1 MSLARTLMGGV
12 TESAID
18 TSEYVFENVSDDS
31 MWVDSACESLVA
43 DIYNID
49 KAYHIADIM
58 GEVKVLKEGADGAVI
73 LEGMIKNAVEKI
85 QAALKKFWAKLKA
98 WFEQV
103 KKFFKSFLL
112 TGKKF
117 VSEFGAE
124 LKKKEVKGFTY
135 SGYKYNLAAG
145 DAKVDSAFAT
155 IMAEVDKCAGG
166 IVGAE
171 GAARNYGDI
180 NADAVKGNDGVD
192 EADDWSEKLIAACGV
207 NGAKTTSELSEELA
221 KIYRGGEDAPED
233 IEDFGA
239 ASVAEMLDCIGGGM
253 TKTVSAI
260 EKREKAF
267 ETDVA
272 KVIKALDKIKNGAT
286 DSNDAAYKI
295 AKKNA
300 TRASGLLAIAK
311 IPTTVASTAWKEAAG
326 KYRAV
331 LGAFYRWKPAKEG
344 AELDDGDIDVDG
356 EGTVEESSI
365 FEAAMR
371 LI

>member
-85 QAALKKFWAKLKA
+85 QAALRKFWAKLKA

-117 VSEFGAE
+117 VAEFGAE
-124 LKKKEVKGFTY
+124 LKEKDVKGFTY
-135 SGYKYNLAAG
+135 NGYRYNLKAG
-145 DAKVDSAFAT
+145 DDAMLTAFT
-155 IMAEVDKCAGG
+155 RVMDEVDKCAGG
-166 IVGAE
+166 IKANGNGTHDYGA
-171 GAARNYGDI
+171 I
-180 NADAVKGNDGVD
+180 DANQVKNNDSIED
-192 EADDWSEKLIAACGV
+192 TDDWSEKLIGELGV
-207 NGAKTTSELSEELA
+207 KNAKTTSELSEELA

-233 IEDFGA
+233 IEDFSA
-239 ASVAEMLDCIGGGM
+239 ASVSEMLDCIGGKM
-253 TKTVSAI
+253 SQTVSTI
-260 EKREKAF
+260 EKLEKEF
-267 ETDVA
+267 EADVN
-272 KVIKALDKIKNGAT
+272 KIIKALEGIKKAAN

-344 AELDDGDIDVDG
+344 AELDDEDFDEGD